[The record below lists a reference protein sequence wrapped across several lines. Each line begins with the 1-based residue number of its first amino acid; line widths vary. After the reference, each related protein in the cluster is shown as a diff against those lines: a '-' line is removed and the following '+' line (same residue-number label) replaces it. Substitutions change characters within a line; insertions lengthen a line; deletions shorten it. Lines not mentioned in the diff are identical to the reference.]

1 MPIALQSLVGRCPA
15 SLSIVALILYLF
27 VCCETVPWISIT
39 TFSGDASFG
48 VKVWIYEVATSPL
61 FCFPSSTAQGFDT
74 NGLSTP
80 ETVEQYPPSISN
92 SLVHRLPYAPP
103 TGITLDAGSFTD
115 SVRHRTAAIPFNRV
129 AISACMN
136 GA

>member
-1 MPIALQSLVGRCPA
+1 MKP
-15 SLSIVALILYLF
+15 YL
-27 VCCETVPWISIT
+27 WISIT

-48 VKVWIYEVATSPL
+48 AKVWIYEVATSPL
-61 FCFPSSTAQGFDT
+61 FCFPSSIAQGFDVD
-74 NGLSTP
+74 GLSTP
-80 ETVEQYPPSISN
+80 RLLKSN
-92 SLVHRLPYAPP
+92 THPAYRIALCTDYASP

-115 SVRHRTAAIPFNRV
+115 SVRHRTAAFPFNGV